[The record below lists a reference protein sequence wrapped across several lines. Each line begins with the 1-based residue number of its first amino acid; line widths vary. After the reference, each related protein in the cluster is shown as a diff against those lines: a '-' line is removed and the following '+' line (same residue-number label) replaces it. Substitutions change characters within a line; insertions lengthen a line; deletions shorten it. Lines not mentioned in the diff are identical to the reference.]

1 MLPCLVTIETPIIG
15 ELADVMSELQHP
27 YHISNLQCMADC
39 SSSSKLNSP
48 LPACVKTN
56 SNSSIAR
63 LNWVHVNSDWSLSSV
78 NPWVIG
84 STVVWR
90 PDTWIILFHFNFCSS
105 FQQVFGDV
113 TSAWKTFTWT
123 SMLWKLWKH
132 THTHTQTIYRLTQT
146 QNTTASTHILRSSD
160 TNASSV
166 ARVDFGPY
174 IWEPDWGRQG
184 PHRILGSHH
193 VLGSYHILGSYHVLG
208 PHHILG
214 PWPRQRPIR
223 VTLVTVSLALTKN
236 LLH

>member
-63 LNWVHVNSDWSLSSV
+63 LNRVHVNSDWSLSSV

-90 PDTWIILFHFNFCSS
+90 PDNWIILFHFNFCSS

-113 TSAWKTFTWT
+113 TSAWKTFTRT
-123 SMLWKLWKH
+123 SMLWKLWRH
-132 THTHTQTIYRLTQT
+132 THTHTHKDHLQIDSDSEH
-146 QNTTASTHILRSSD
+146 NSIHTHIK
-160 TNASSV
+160 
-166 ARVDFGPY
+166 
-174 IWEPDWGRQG
+174 E
-184 PHRILGSHH
+184 
-193 VLGSYHILGSYHVLG
+193 
-208 PHHILG
+208 
-214 PWPRQRPIR
+214 
-223 VTLVTVSLALTKN
+223 
-236 LLH
+236 